1 MFPITP
7 GRTAGGRARSLTMV
21 VVAALVL
28 TACGGDPEPLE
39 VDRDALRDGGTLRL
53 AVPALPDSFN
63 PHRADAATEADRLLE
78 PTRGS
83 AVRLAEDGTWS
94 VDERYAESV
103 EVVGQDPFAVAV
115 TLDPEGVWSD
125 GTPIDA
131 ADMQAFV
138 AAQQGAGGQLT
149 SDAARWA
156 AVAEVQPGADPY
168 SYTVVFASPVAGWPA
183 LVYPGLPSEATEA
196 TVYNDFT
203 DTAPPSNGPFV
214 VSAIDREAGTVS
226 MVRNEQW
233 WGETPALE
241 GIEWSVVAPDDQLA
255 ALDDGDL
262 DAVRLTAGQGPGAE
276 DVGTVSSVPGTEWS
290 QLTLNAGSGP
300 LAQPEVRRA
309 VALAI
314 DRSAIADDVG
324 ELFGQEA
331 TVAGSLLLLPG
342 QEGYVDSV
350 SAALGHDP
358 AQAAEALEA
367 AGYRLEGGV
376 RVAADGTPLTLRLP
390 LPEGSRSSTA
400 RAERIRDD
408 LAAVGITVELDPRPA
423 ETFFTDVVVPLDFD
437 LVTFLY
443 ETDPFDVVATTS
455 RLTPLDGPQNFTGQD
470 DPAVA
475 AAVAA
480 VRVAVDPS
488 TRAAAAVALDQ
499 AVLAVVAVVPLVV
512 EPEVLVVGDD
522 LVNLVAQRFAPTDWV
537 TVGFRA

>member
-63 PHRADAATEADRLLE
+63 PHRADVATEADRLLE

-168 SYTVVFASPVAGWPA
+168 SYTVVFAAPVAGWPA

-276 DVGTVSSVPGTEWS
+276 DLGTVSSVPGTEWS

-331 TVAGSLLLLPG
+331 SVAGSLLLLPG

-358 AQAAEALEA
+358 AQAAEVLEA
-367 AGYRLEGGV
+367 AGYLLEGGV

-408 LAAVGITVELDPRPA
+408 LAAVGITVELDPHPA